1 MKAFT
6 MASFVVFGKPSH
18 NIKKQIHVHGFPRNA
33 ASHQTYLNSTNALFT
48 MEPKETLEHLK
59 ESNTFRQWNEK
70 NTDNFFSYALKIIE
84 NKSEEPWKLG
94 FYLKSKDKMV
104 SFIIKSDNIEMQN
117 EEEIFKR
124 PETEVKPIKEE
135 KIKVPFKRIL
145 KNAEQLQKEKYSKE
159 IISKTIAILQNLKE
173 YGTVW
178 NITFVTLAF
187 KTLNLKINSEN
198 GEIIDYN
205 LESLMSLM
213 RE

>member
-84 NKSEEPWKLG
+84 KITLLLQVCNNKNVRWYSAG
-94 FYLKSKDKMV
+94 CV
-104 SFIIKSDNIEMQN
+104 SFSN
-117 EEEIFKR
+117 EW
-124 PETEVKPIKEE
+124 PP
-135 KIKVPFKRIL
+135 
-145 KNAEQLQKEKYSKE
+145 
-159 IISKTIAILQNLKE
+159 
-173 YGTVW
+173 
-178 NITFVTLAF
+178 
-187 KTLNLKINSEN
+187 
-198 GEIIDYN
+198 
-205 LESLMSLM
+205 
-213 RE
+213 